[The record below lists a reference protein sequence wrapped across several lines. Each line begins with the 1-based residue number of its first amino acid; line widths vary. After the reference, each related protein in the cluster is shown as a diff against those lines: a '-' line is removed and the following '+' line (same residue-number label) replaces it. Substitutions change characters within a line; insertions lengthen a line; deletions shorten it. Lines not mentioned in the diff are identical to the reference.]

1 MSLAIVW
8 TDEAQQTFDYTTL
21 QIEAKWGRK
30 SAAKFVKE
38 TNNIINSISFQPY
51 IYKASLVENV
61 RQAFISRQT
70 SMFYEVRSTYIVI
83 LYFWDNRQEP
93 II

>member
-8 TDEAQQTFDYTTL
+8 TDEAQQTFDDTL
-21 QIEAKWGRK
+21 FQIEAKWGER
-30 SAAKFVKE
+30 SAGKFVKE
-38 TNNIINSISFQPY
+38 TNSIINSISSQPY
-51 IYKASLVENV
+51 IYKASLTENV

-70 SMFYEVRSTYIVI
+70 SMFYEIRSTYIVI

-93 II
+93 I

>member
-8 TDEAQQTFDYTTL
+8 SDEAQQTFDDTIL
-21 QIEAKWGRK
+21 QIEAKWGER
-30 SAAKFVKE
+30 SAEKFVKE
-38 TNNIINSISFQPY
+38 ANKVINSISFQPY
-51 IYKASLVENV
+51 LYKASLAENV

-70 SMFYEVRSTYIVI
+70 SMFYEVHSNHIVI

-93 II
+93 ML

>member
-8 TDEAQQTFDYTTL
+8 TDEAQQTFDDTIL
-21 QIEAKWGRK
+21 QIEAKWGER
-30 SAAKFVKE
+30 SVGKFVKE
-38 TNNIINSISFQPY
+38 TNGIINSISSQPY
-51 IYKASLVENV
+51 IYKASLTENV

-70 SMFYEVRSTYIVI
+70 SMFYEIHANYITI

-93 II
+93 M